1 MSEEIKTTDAML
13 LERYKATGMKPAQ
26 IEDLIYEFN
35 RFGIDLVNSNPRAA
49 NELLSEFAAYRKS
62 GLSAAFLNEIM
73 KTLRDHGI
81 VFHSGD
87 PREQVEKWL
96 ERMRWHVK
104 KVDELADEN
113 KRLSGLAEKNLQL
126 EEENRRLKCEVV
138 GYRISKSEAIKRQ
151 LLRYMDAELG
161 RDVQMFKLHGNNL
174 ETAAHKISLDQS
186 IIAVFADS
194 PLNLRQCEAL
204 LTVKTTIL
212 IRVWAK
218 LHSQLGKD
226 AKPIFS
232 EKDISDAIYAVA
244 ADADAEK
251 E

>member
-1 MSEEIKTTDAML
+1 ML

-126 EEENRRLKCEVV
+126 EERYKLFKMKKILHHNLQ
-138 GYRISKSEAIKRQ
+138 IK
-151 LLRYMDAELG
+151 
-161 RDVQMFKLHGNNL
+161 
-174 ETAAHKISLDQS
+174 
-186 IIAVFADS
+186 
-194 PLNLRQCEAL
+194 
-204 LTVKTTIL
+204 
-212 IRVWAK
+212 
-218 LHSQLGKD
+218 
-226 AKPIFS
+226 
-232 EKDISDAIYAVA
+232 
-244 ADADAEK
+244 
-251 E
+251 